1 MTNTRGE
8 ACRKAAEKTD
18 SANERSAYLAAAAA
32 WDTCQLPKP
41 PLSARGREL
50 AALRNVKRLLDVVP
64 AAKVEHEPPSYTP
77 EAPQLEPVKP
87 IPTGACAPLEFA
99 AIEF

>member
-1 MTNTRGE
+1 MTRGE
-8 ACRKAAEKTD
+8 ECRKAAELTD
-18 SANERSAYLAAAAA
+18 SANERAAWLAAAAA

-50 AALRNVKRLLDVVP
+50 AALRTVQRLLEAVP
-64 AAKVEHEPPSYTP
+64 SVEAAKEPPSYTP
-77 EAPQLEPVKP
+77 EPPKPEPIKP
-87 IPTGACAPLEFA
+87 VPTGARAPLEFA

>member
-1 MTNTRGE
+1 MTRGE
-8 ACRKAAEKTD
+8 ECRKAAEKTD
-18 SANERSAYLAAAAA
+18 SANERAAYLAAAAA

-64 AAKVEHEPPSYTP
+64 EPPSYTP
-77 EAPQLEPVKP
+77 EAPNLKPVKP
-87 IPTGACAPLEFA
+87 MPTGARAPLEFA